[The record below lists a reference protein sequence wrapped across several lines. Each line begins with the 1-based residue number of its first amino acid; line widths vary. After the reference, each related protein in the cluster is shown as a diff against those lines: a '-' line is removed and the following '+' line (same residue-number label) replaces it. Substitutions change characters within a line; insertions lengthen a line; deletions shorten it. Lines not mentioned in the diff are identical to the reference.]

1 VRLNAINYNAIGSSQ
16 KNTMKRLID
25 AWQLIGVV
33 FLMLSAQSVLATTKI
48 PLDLFNQISNASS
61 LELIVEYDDT
71 EIEKTAS
78 IMRNKLP
85 RRQDDD
91 NISAFKVAK
100 YKALKDQVDLGVTGP
115 DIEHVQSYSHLPIA
129 FKRFKSMAALNAFI
143 AQPGVK
149 AVYINQIMHLVLVPS
164 LDSSLVQSLTLINQP
179 TVSSVGEQGLGTTV
193 AVIDDG
199 IDFTNAAFGSCTSAG
214 IPTSCHV
221 VASETL
227 VTNGAAGANHTHGTN
242 VAAIVL
248 GVAPASQIAMLNVFN
263 NTGGALA
270 SDIIDAINWSIDNR
284 NTYKIVAI
292 NMSLGGQSKFTTPC
306 TTDWSTRAITI
317 AKNKGISVVVAAGNT
332 AYTDGLSSPAC
343 APDAISVGAVYE
355 SNIGGVS
362 WSMCTDYM
370 TATDKPTCFSN
381 SANYLTLLAPG
392 VNITAAGITE
402 SGTSQATPHVAG
414 AIAVLRSTF
423 PAETLAQ
430 TQNRLTTSGVMVTD
444 IRNNIT
450 KPRINLLE
458 AARPANDSFAN
469 STAIPFATNA
479 TSGSTSGLSLLSS
492 KESSEPNHAGNSGG
506 DSVWWKW
513 TAPANGQFSLD
524 THGSNFDTLLAVYR
538 GTNIN
543 ALSNI
548 AANDNDGF
556 GNGNSS
562 LLLQAQT
569 GLVYNI
575 AVDGTYGLAG
585 IVHLN
590 WSLNTTANANL
601 SVGIVGPSS
610 ATQGSSANYTITV
623 SNAGPQVATNVYVN
637 ATLPTGASYVSSS
650 STCTVTSNILSCLIG
665 TLDSNSSNTINIQLL
680 WNSIGTNASIAVTA
694 VSDVPDTSTLN
705 NTATLPVALTTATV
719 NGDTPTLPEWGMA
732 LLMALLMAISARTK
746 ARHA

>member
-1 VRLNAINYNAIGSSQ
+1 MQHSKQVYRFIV
-16 KNTMKRLID
+16 
-25 AWQLIGVV
+25 VV
-33 FLMLSAQSVLATTKI
+33 FLILSAQSVLASTKI

-71 EIEKTAS
+71 EIEKTAV

-91 NISAFKVAK
+91 NIRAFKVAK
-100 YKALKDQVDLGVTGP
+100 YKALKDQVDLGVTDP

-129 FKRFKSMAALNAFI
+129 FKRFKSITALNAFI

-149 AVYINQIMHLVLVPS
+149 AVYINQTMHLVLAPS

-179 TVSSVGEQGLGTTV
+179 TVSSAGEQGAGTTV
-193 AVIDDG
+193 VVIDDG
-199 IDFTNAAFGSCTSAG
+199 IDFTNAAFGSCTSAS
-214 IPTSCHV
+214 ITTSCHV
-221 VASETL
+221 AVSETS
-227 VTNGAAGANHTHGTN
+227 VTSGIAGTDYTHGTN

-263 NTGGALA
+263 NTGGA
-270 SDIIDAINWSIDNR
+270 SSNDIINAINWSIANQT
-284 NTYKIVAI
+284 TYKIVAI

-306 TTDWSTRAITI
+306 TNDWSTTPITN
-317 AKNKGISVVVAAGNT
+317 AKNSGISVVVASGNT

-355 SNIGGVS
+355 SNIGGVR
-362 WSMCTDYM
+362 WSMCTDYV

-392 VNITAAGITE
+392 VNIVAANISE

-430 TQNRLTTSGVMVTD
+430 TQNRLTSSGMMVTD

-458 AARPANDSFAN
+458 AARPANDNFAN
-469 STAIPFATNA
+469 SNLIRIATNA

-492 KESSEPNHAGNSGG
+492 KESGEPNHAGNSGG

-538 GTNIN
+538 GTGIN
-543 ALSNI
+543 TLTSI

-556 GNGNSS
+556 SNGNSG

-569 GLVYNI
+569 GLEYKIV
-575 AVDGTYGLAG
+575 VDGANGLAG
-585 IVHLN
+585 LVQLN

-601 SVGIVGPSS
+601 SVGIAGIGSP
-610 ATQGSSANYTITV
+610 TQGSSSNYNIIV
-623 SNAGPQVATNVYVN
+623 SNGGPQVATNVYVN
-637 ATLPTGASYVSSS
+637 VTLPKGASYVSSS
-650 STCTVTSNILSCLIG
+650 SSCSVTTNIVSCLIG
-665 TLDSNSSNTINIQLL
+665 TLDTNSSNTLNMQLL
-680 WNSIGTNASIAVTA
+680 WNSIGTNDSIAVTA
-694 VSDVPDTSTLN
+694 TSDVPDTSTAN
-705 NTATLPVALTTATV
+705 NTATLAVALTTGTI

-732 LLMALLMAISARTK
+732 LMMAFLMAISARTK
-746 ARHA
+746 TRYA

>member
-1 VRLNAINYNAIGSSQ
+1 
-16 KNTMKRLID
+16 MKRSSL
-25 AWQLIGVV
+25 ACQFIGVV
-33 FLMLSAQSVLATTKI
+33 FLIFSAQTALAATKI

-71 EIEKTAS
+71 EIKKTAS

-85 RRQDDD
+85 RRQDND
-91 NISAFKVAK
+91 NIRAFKVTK
-100 YKALKDQVDLGVTGP
+100 YKLLKDQVDLGVTGP
-115 DIEHVQSYSHLPIA
+115 DIEPLESYSHLPIA
-129 FKRFKSMAALNAFI
+129 LKRFKSMAALNAFI

-149 AVYINQIMHLVLVPS
+149 AVYINQKMHLVLAPN
-164 LDSSLVQSLTLINQP
+164 LDSSLVGSLTLINQP
-179 TVSSVGEQGLGTTV
+179 AVSNVGEQGAGTTV
-193 AVIDDG
+193 AVIDNG
-199 IDFTNAAFGSCTSAG
+199 IDFTNAAFGSCTSIGKPA
-214 IPTSCHV
+214 SCHV
-221 VASETL
+221 IVSKTMVNSAL
-227 VTNGAAGANHTHGTN
+227 AGTNHIHGTN

-248 GVAPASQIAMLNVFN
+248 GVAPASQIAMLNVFDN
-263 NTGGALA
+263 RGFA
-270 SDIIDAINWSIDNR
+270 SSADIIAAINWSIANQT
-284 NTYKIVAI
+284 TYKIAAI
-292 NMSLGGQSKFTTPC
+292 NMSLGGSDKFTSPC
-306 TTDWSTRAITI
+306 TNDWSTAPITE
-317 AKNKGISVVVAAGNT
+317 AKISGISVVVAAGNT

-343 APDAISVGAVYE
+343 SPDAISVGAVYE
-355 SNIGGVS
+355 SNMGGLN
-362 WSMCTDYM
+362 WGICTDYL
-370 TATDKPTCFSN
+370 TATDQPVCFSN

-392 VNITAAGITE
+392 VNITAANITV

-414 AIAVLRSTF
+414 AIAVLRSAF

-444 IRNNIT
+444 LRNNIT

-469 STAIPFATNA
+469 STPILIATNA

-492 KESSEPNHAGNSGG
+492 KESGEPNHAGNSGG

-524 THGSNFDTLLAVYR
+524 THGSNFDTLLAIYR
-538 GTNIN
+538 GNSIS

-569 GLVYNI
+569 GQVYTI
-575 AVDGTYGLAG
+575 AVDGTNGLAG
-585 IVHLN
+585 LVQLN

-601 SVGIVGPSS
+601 SIGIVGLGSP
-610 ATQGSSANYTITV
+610 TQGSSTNYTITV

-650 STCTVTSNILSCLIG
+650 STCAVTSNIVSCLIG
-665 TLDSNSSNTINIQLL
+665 TLDSNSSNTLNMQLL
-680 WNSIGTNASIAVTA
+680 WNSIGTNANIAVTA
-694 VSDVPDTSTLN
+694 SSDVPDTSTTN
-705 NTATLPVALTTATV
+705 NTATLPVALTADNV
-719 NGDTPTLPEWGMA
+719 NGDTPTLPEWGLALMMA
-732 LLMALLMAISARTK
+732 LLMTISAQTK
-746 ARHA
+746 KRHA